1 MKKNKSIC
9 MYSIDNVIGEK
20 TGGVKRFF
28 ELTNYFIE
36 EGYEV
41 FLVSKDSIDDM
52 KKMNINGKTLKITS
66 DKMYGLNVIKQNKE
80 IFKFIKE
87 KNFDKVVVFDIRA
100 AISLA
105 IYNIKNINLFLR
117 QDLLS
122 YKKIQLESQKING
135 IKRFITLRLL
145 LFSEFLCLKK
155 SSKIIVQCK
164 YDLDQ
169 LCIRHKFLKS
179 KIINNTSI
187 QINNVNPSW
196 IENNKKNI
204 DSNNSKYDLVFVG
217 NFNNIRK
224 GHNIL
229 LKAIEELYN
238 ENIIIKVAVIG
249 DGLELEKYKKMYK
262 KFDNIVFLGRIK
274 NPASLIVNSKLSI
287 VPSYA
292 DSCPNTVLESLYL
305 NVPVIGSNRGGI
317 PEILNNNDWLFDLNT
332 VSLKN
337 AIKKYLSEEWNEKI
351 KKEQKERKKELE
363 FNWSE
368 KIRNIL
374 EK

>member
-179 KIINNTSI
+179 KIINNDIYNFPLQTI
-187 QINNVNPSW
+187 Q
-196 IENNKKNI
+196 
-204 DSNNSKYDLVFVG
+204 
-217 NFNNIRK
+217 
-224 GHNIL
+224 
-229 LKAIEELYN
+229 
-238 ENIIIKVAVIG
+238 
-249 DGLELEKYKKMYK
+249 
-262 KFDNIVFLGRIK
+262 
-274 NPASLIVNSKLSI
+274 
-287 VPSYA
+287 
-292 DSCPNTVLESLYL
+292 
-305 NVPVIGSNRGGI
+305 
-317 PEILNNNDWLFDLNT
+317 
-332 VSLKN
+332 
-337 AIKKYLSEEWNEKI
+337 
-351 KKEQKERKKELE
+351 QQ
-363 FNWSE
+363 
-368 KIRNIL
+368 
-374 EK
+374 